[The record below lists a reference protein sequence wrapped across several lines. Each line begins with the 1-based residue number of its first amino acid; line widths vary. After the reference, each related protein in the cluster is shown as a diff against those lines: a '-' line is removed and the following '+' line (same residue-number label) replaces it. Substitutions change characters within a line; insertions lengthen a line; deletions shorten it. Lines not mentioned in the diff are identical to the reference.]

1 MVVSRSLGVCA
12 ALALM
17 ASGAIAQGRGEW
29 IFLGQ
34 TKVQPYGAK
43 EVILAAPKGDVS
55 AIQLR
60 VENAAIDIWQIEIHF
75 MSGLTTKMKVKE
87 FVQPGGQTSVIEF
100 KGRRAVVRSVE
111 ISYAKTKWGRERPVV
126 SLFARR

>member
-1 MVVSRSLGVCA
+1 MTVSRSLGVSA

-17 ASGAIAQGRGEW
+17 AFGAFAQERGEW

-34 TKVQPYGAK
+34 TKVQPFGAK
-43 EVILAAPKGDVS
+43 EVIGAAPKGDVS

-60 VENAAIDIWQIEIHF
+60 VEKAPIDIRQIEIRF
-75 MSGLTTKMKVKE
+75 MSGLAMKMDIKQL
-87 FVQPGGQTSVIEF
+87 VQPGGQTSIIQF

-111 ISYAKTKWGRERPVV
+111 IS
-126 SLFARR
+126 